1 MYGILKKTLLL
12 AALLVPR
19 LLSWAAEPSCAAPVS
34 LFPDSVTG
42 AAYRFIESYVAE
54 AAAGIP
60 ADRTLEE
67 KLFQDEVIVEGGSI
81 LELPARVA
89 AVGPLTAPDGSP
101 LTVSVATRLGKHY
114 RVEWRDTLGNQVFA
128 LAFPIDHLLLTR
140 QTPALRET
148 RLLSALRSLNSPRL
162 SQTSHLSQISQHS
175 QPLEQGARGV
185 SRAKNQPPS
194 KGLNP
199 KPSTLT
205 PSSPVIVPGDCLFSP
220 DINNHLYL
228 SPLDSLPLVSPAL
241 YPVETLSNLITTA
254 EIPND
259 LTVDLSYISLDREK
273 IIIPV
278 PLNPLLRYFR
288 DEGCTLYFGFSEAR
302 PDGRHTCLLMAANPA
317 EGYCH
322 SLRLRLSRETIDS
335 LSGPVD
341 GRLTAYV
348 PLSRIL
354 SLFDE
359 NAQ

>member
-1 MYGILKKTLLL
+1 MSETLKKTLLI

-19 LLSWAAEPSCAAPVS
+19 LLSWAAEPSCAAPVR
-34 LFPDSVTG
+34 LFPDSVSCP
-42 AAYRFIESYVAE
+42 AYRFIESYVAE

-81 LELPARVA
+81 LELPDRVA
-89 AVGPLTAPDGSP
+89 AAGPLTAPDGSP

-114 RVEWRDTLGNQVFA
+114 RVEWSDTLGNRVFA

-140 QTPALRET
+140 QTAALRET
-148 RLLSALRSLNSPRL
+148 RLISVLRSLNPSHP
-162 SQTSHLSQISQHS
+162 SHLSQISQPS
-175 QPLEQGARGV
+175 QPLEQGARGA
-185 SRAKNQPPS
+185 SRAKDQPPS
-194 KGLNP
+194 EGLDP
-199 KPSTLT
+199 KPSTLNQT
-205 PSSPVIVPGDCLFSP
+205 PPVIVPGDCLFSP

-228 SPLDSLPLVSPAL
+228 SSLDSLPLVSPAL

-259 LTVDLSYISLDREK
+259 LTVDLSYISLDRQK
-273 IIIPV
+273 ITLPV

>member
-1 MYGILKKTLLL
+1 MSETLKKTLLI

-19 LLSWAAEPSCAAPVS
+19 LLSWAAEPSCAAPVR
-34 LFPDSVTG
+34 LFPDSVSCP
-42 AAYRFIESYVAE
+42 AYRFIESYVAE

-81 LELPARVA
+81 LELPDRVA
-89 AVGPLTAPDGSP
+89 AAGPLTAPDGSP

-114 RVEWRDTLGNQVFA
+114 RVEWSDTLGNRVFA

-140 QTPALRET
+140 QTAALRET
-148 RLLSALRSLNSPRL
+148 RLISALRSLNP
-162 SQTSHLSQISQHS
+162 SHPSHPSQISQSS
-175 QPLEQGARGV
+175 QPLEQGARGA
-185 SRAKNQPPS
+185 SRAKDQPPS
-194 KGLNP
+194 EGLNP
-199 KPSTLT
+199 KPSTPNQT
-205 PSSPVIVPGDCLFSP
+205 PPVIVPGDCLFSP

-228 SPLDSLPLVSPAL
+228 SSLDSLPLVSPAL

-259 LTVDLSYISLDREK
+259 LTVDLSYISLDRQK
-273 IIIPV
+273 ITLPV

-302 PDGRHTCLLMAANPA
+302 PNGRHTCLLMAANPA

>member
-1 MYGILKKTLLL
+1 MSETLKKTLLI

-19 LLSWAAEPSCAAPVS
+19 LLSWAAEPSCAAPVR
-34 LFPDSVTG
+34 LFPDSVSCP
-42 AAYRFIESYVAE
+42 AYRFIESYVAE

-67 KLFQDEVIVEGGSI
+67 KLLQDEVIVEGGSI
-81 LELPARVA
+81 LELPDRVA
-89 AVGPLTAPDGSP
+89 AAGPLTAPDGSP

-114 RVEWRDTLGNQVFA
+114 RVEWSDTLGNRVFA

-140 QTPALRET
+140 QTAALRET
-148 RLLSALRSLNSPRL
+148 RLLSALRSLNSPQPSNL
-162 SQTSHLSQISQHS
+162 FQIS
-175 QPLEQGARGV
+175 QPLEQGARGA
-185 SRAKNQPPS
+185 SQAKDQPHS
-194 KGLNP
+194 EGLNP
-199 KPSTLT
+199 KPSTLNQT
-205 PSSPVIVPGDCLFSP
+205 PPVIVPGDCLFSP

-228 SPLDSLPLVSPAL
+228 SSLDSLPLVSPAL

-259 LTVDLSYISLDREK
+259 LTVDLSYISLDRQK
-273 IIIPV
+273 ITLQV

>member
-1 MYGILKKTLLL
+1 MSEFLKKTLLI

-19 LLSWAAEPSCAAPVS
+19 LLSWAAEPSCAAPVP
-34 LFPDSVTG
+34 LFPDSITG

-89 AVGPLTAPDGSP
+89 ADGPLTAPDGSP

-148 RLLSALRSLNSPRL
+148 RLLSALRALNSPQPSHN
-162 SQTSHLSQISQHS
+162 SQLTQSS
-175 QPLEQGARGV
+175 QPLEQGARGA
-185 SRAKNQPPS
+185 SQAKNQPPS
-194 KGLNP
+194 EGLNP
-199 KPSTLT
+199 KPSTLNQT
-205 PSSPVIVPGDCLFSP
+205 PPVIVPGDCLFTP

-228 SPLDSLPLVSPAL
+228 SPLDSLPLVSPAQ

-278 PLNPLLRYFR
+278 PLTPLLRYFR

-341 GRLTAYV
+341 GRLTAFV

>member
-1 MYGILKKTLLL
+1 MSETLKKTLLI

-19 LLSWAAEPSCAAPVS
+19 LLSWAAEPSCAAPVR
-34 LFPDSVTG
+34 LFPDSVSCP
-42 AAYRFIESYVAE
+42 AYRFIESYVAE

-67 KLFQDEVIVEGGSI
+67 KLLQDEVIVEGGSI
-81 LELPARVA
+81 LELPDRVA
-89 AVGPLTAPDGSP
+89 AAGPLTAPDGSP

-114 RVEWRDTLGNQVFA
+114 RVEWSDTLGNRVFA

-140 QTPALRET
+140 QTAALRET
-148 RLLSALRSLNSPRL
+148 RLLSALRSLNSP
-162 SQTSHLSQISQHS
+162 QPSHLSQISQPS
-175 QPLEQGARGV
+175 QPLEQGARGA
-185 SRAKNQPPS
+185 SQAKDQPPS
-194 KGLNP
+194 EGLNP
-199 KPSTLT
+199 KPSTLNQT
-205 PSSPVIVPGDCLFSP
+205 PPVIVPGDCLFSP

-228 SPLDSLPLVSPAL
+228 SSLDSLPLVSPAL

-259 LTVDLSYISLDREK
+259 LTVDLSYISLDRQK
-273 IIIPV
+273 ITLPV

>member
-1 MYGILKKTLLL
+1 MSETLKKTLLI

-19 LLSWAAEPSCAAPVS
+19 LLSWAAEPSCAAPVR
-34 LFPDSVTG
+34 LFPDSVSCP
-42 AAYRFIESYVAE
+42 AYRFIESYVAE

-89 AVGPLTAPDGSP
+89 AAGPLTAPDGSP

-114 RVEWRDTLGNQVFA
+114 RVEWSDTLGNRVFA
-128 LAFPIDHLLLTR
+128 LAFPINHLLLTR

-148 RLLSALRSLNSPRL
+148 RLLSALRSLNSP
-162 SQTSHLSQISQHS
+162 QPSHLSQISRPS

-194 KGLNP
+194 EGLNH
-199 KPSTLT
+199 KPSTQNQ
-205 PSSPVIVPGDCLFSP
+205 SSPILVPGDCLFSP

-228 SPLDSLPLVSPAL
+228 SSLDSLPLVSPAL

-259 LTVDLSYISLDREK
+259 LTVDLAYISLDRQK
-273 IIIPV
+273 ITLPV

-341 GRLTAYV
+341 GRLTPYV

>member
-1 MYGILKKTLLL
+1 MSETLKKTLLI

-19 LLSWAAEPSCAAPVS
+19 LLSWAAEPSCAAPVR
-34 LFPDSVTG
+34 LFPDSVSCP
-42 AAYRFIESYVAE
+42 AYRFIESYVAE

-81 LELPARVA
+81 LELPDRVA
-89 AVGPLTAPDGSP
+89 AAGSLTAPDGSP

-114 RVEWRDTLGNQVFA
+114 RVEWSDTLGNRVFA

-140 QTPALRET
+140 QTAALRET
-148 RLLSALRSLNSPRL
+148 RLLSALRSLNSPQP
-162 SQTSHLSQISQHS
+162 SNLSQIS
-175 QPLEQGARGV
+175 QPLEQGARGA
-185 SRAKNQPPS
+185 SQAKDQPPS
-194 KGLNP
+194 EGLNP
-199 KPSTLT
+199 KPSTLNQT
-205 PSSPVIVPGDCLFSP
+205 PPVIVPGDCLFSP

-228 SPLDSLPLVSPAL
+228 SSLDSLPLVSPAL

-259 LTVDLSYISLDREK
+259 LTVDLSYISLDRQK
-273 IIIPV
+273 ITLPV

>member
-1 MYGILKKTLLL
+1 MSETLKKTLLI

-19 LLSWAAEPSCAAPVS
+19 LLSWAAEPSCAAPVR
-34 LFPDSVTG
+34 LFPDSVSCP
-42 AAYRFIESYVAE
+42 AYRFIESYVAE

-81 LELPARVA
+81 LELPDRVA
-89 AVGPLTAPDGSP
+89 AAGPLTAPDGSP

-114 RVEWRDTLGNQVFA
+114 RVEWSDTLGNRVFA

-140 QTPALRET
+140 QTAALRET
-148 RLLSALRSLNSPRL
+148 RLISALRSLNSP
-162 SQTSHLSQISQHS
+162 QPSHLSQISQSS
-175 QPLEQGARGV
+175 QPLEQGARGA
-185 SRAKNQPPS
+185 SRAKDQPPS
-194 KGLNP
+194 EGPNP
-199 KPSTLT
+199 KPSTLNQT
-205 PSSPVIVPGDCLFSP
+205 PPVIVPGDCLFSP

-228 SPLDSLPLVSPAL
+228 SSLDSLPLVSPAL

-259 LTVDLSYISLDREK
+259 LTVDLSYISLDRQK
-273 IIIPV
+273 ITLPV